1 MQETL
6 YKTKAIYLQL
16 LIMAEESSITIKV
29 NIAGKLC
36 PMTIKREEE
45 EIIRKAAQLINN
57 KISKY
62 QERYTAHT
70 DTFDFLAVTALQ
82 HTIAMIQAENRND
95 TEPVLNEIEKISLR
109 LDEIIKGS

>member
-1 MQETL
+1 MSED
-6 YKTKAIYLQL
+6 
-16 LIMAEESSITIKV
+16 SSITIKV

-62 QERYTAHT
+62 QERYSSH
-70 DTFDFLAVTALQ
+70 DDVSDFLAVTALQ
-82 HTIAMIQAENRND
+82 HTVAMMQYEKRND
-95 TEPVLNEIEKISLR
+95 TEPVLDEIQKISLR
-109 LDEIIKGS
+109 IDDIIKE